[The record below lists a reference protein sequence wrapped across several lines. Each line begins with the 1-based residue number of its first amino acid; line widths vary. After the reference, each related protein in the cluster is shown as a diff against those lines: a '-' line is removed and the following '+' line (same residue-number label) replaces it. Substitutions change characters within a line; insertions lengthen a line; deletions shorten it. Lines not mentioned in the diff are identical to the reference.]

1 MSGINNTFGDFI
13 RKLREDKS
21 LPLRKIASQLDIDP
35 STLGKIERNQRT
47 PTSSIIKKLSK
58 IFNVD
63 EKDLRIKYLSDKISY
78 DIFEENLGTEVLK
91 VAEEK
96 IKQLKKENKL

>member
-1 MSGINNTFGDFI
+1 MSGTNNNFGEFI
-13 RKLREDKS
+13 RNLRLEKN
-21 LPLRKIASQLDIDP
+21 LPLRKVASQLDIDP
-35 STLGKIERNQRT
+35 STLGKIERNQRS
-47 PTSSIIKKLSK
+47 PNSFLIKKLSE

-63 EKDLRIKYLSDKISY
+63 EKELKIKYLSDKISY

-96 IKQLKKENKL
+96 FKQLMKESK

>member
-1 MSGINNTFGDFI
+1 MSGTNNNFGEFI
-13 RKLREDKS
+13 RNLREEKK
-21 LPLRKIASQLDIDP
+21 LPLRKVASQLDIDP
-35 STLGKIERNQRT
+35 STLGKIERNQRS
-47 PTSSIIKKLSK
+47 PNSFLIKKLSE

-63 EKDLRIKYLSDKISY
+63 EKELKIKYLSDKISY

-96 IKQLKKENKL
+96 FKQLKKENK